1 MLSVL
6 PMKKNIQILCCLIF
20 FLLPFFS
27 VGQIPTENALLWE
40 ISGKGLQKSSFLYGT
55 IHVVCPNDLGFSEE
69 AKKAFNISEQLYLE
83 LDLDDP
89 ELAIKMQRSMASQTH
104 LRNLLKANEYEQLES
119 FFRERTGYSIESLG
133 MIKPFYLL
141 SYTYSP
147 MIGCNQPISVEKGLA
162 EMAYIQN
169 KNIFGLETLE
179 DQLSVFE
186 KISQQ
191 KQANILLS
199 CVKDFSKMQES
210 FQALLKDYKEENL
223 NALVKT
229 SFDSYSAR
237 YEHLLLDRRN
247 KRWLKKITKISA
259 KKSTFFA
266 VGAAHLAG
274 EKGVIN
280 LLRKKGYTVTAVMN
294 QTPANSLIVSTK

>member
-1 MLSVL
+1 
-6 PMKKNIQILCCLIF
+6 MKKNIQILCCLIF

-69 AKKAFNISEQLYLE
+69 AKKAFNVSEQLYLE

-89 ELAIKMQRSMASQTH
+89 ELAIEMQRSMASQTH

-162 EMAYIQN
+162 EIAYIQN

-199 CVKDFSKMQES
+199 CIKDFSKMQES

-247 KRWLKKITKISA
+247 KRWLKKITKISV

>member
-1 MLSVL
+1 MLSVF

-69 AKKAFNISEQLYLE
+69 AKKAFNVSEQLYLE

-89 ELAIKMQRSMASQTH
+89 ELAIEMQRSMASQTH

-162 EMAYIQN
+162 EIAYIQN

-199 CVKDFSKMQES
+199 CIKDFSKMQES

-247 KRWLKKITKISA
+247 KRWLKKITKISV

>member
-1 MLSVL
+1 
-6 PMKKNIQILCCLIF
+6 MKKNIQILCCLIF

-69 AKKAFNISEQLYLE
+69 AKKAFNVSEQLYLE

-199 CVKDFSKMQES
+199 CIKDFSKMQES

-247 KRWLKKITKISA
+247 KRWLKKITKISV